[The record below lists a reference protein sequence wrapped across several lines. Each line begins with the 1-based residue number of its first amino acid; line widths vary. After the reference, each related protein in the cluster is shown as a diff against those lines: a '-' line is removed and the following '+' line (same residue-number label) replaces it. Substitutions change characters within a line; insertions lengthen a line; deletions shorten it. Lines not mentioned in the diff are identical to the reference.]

1 MATTKTPAL
10 STLVKQVA
18 RSTYSQDWRVSRRG
32 DTLTVTSRVGTPYA
46 YTSEHPVS
54 DYDNTP
60 ADAERLADTH
70 AARRSLYD
78 N

>member
-10 STLVKQVA
+10 STLVKQA
-18 RSTYSQDWRVSRRG
+18 GRNLYSQDWRVTRRG
-32 DTLTVTSRVGTPYA
+32 DTLTVTSREGTPYA
-46 YTSEHPVS
+46 YSSEHTVS
-54 DYDNTP
+54 DYGNTP

-70 AARRSLYD
+70 AATRSLYD